1 MGFSQI
7 WTHYLCRLDRYVTM
21 GYTMRMRWLV
31 MLLGVMLLGACGGS
45 GDGNGAITEPVYGGT
60 PTTYVPLEYDQVFD
74 KAQDNQ
80 FVRLE
85 GYLSLPSM
93 MYTTGKTAQVN
104 FHARAYQRHG
114 REITSNIRMG
124 ACRNCMATLPEKYK
138 TSDFQLTADD
148 STQILAYERVR
159 LYGSLH
165 VSDNALADN
174 GLMVSLD
181 VEKVERVAEVA
192 IDYATLDAVKL
203 DKSNLEDS
211 TLKYVLTYAQGKLTI
226 PSILFM
232 ENDISLFM
240 SIGGT
245 DVSINFLFGT
255 GPNQIEEIP
264 ENYSKADFKIHDF
277 EGKLINLSKPVKVWG
292 NRATPRK
299 GAPGILYVEHLEQ

>member
-1 MGFSQI
+1 
-7 WTHYLCRLDRYVTM
+7 
-21 GYTMRMRWLV
+21 MRWLV
-31 MLLGVMLLGACGGS
+31 ILVVVSLWSACGS
-45 GDGNGAITEPVYGGT
+45 NGGGHEAVTAPVYNGT
-60 PTTYVPLEYDQVFD
+60 PTTYAPMAYDQVFD

-80 FVRLE
+80 FVSLE

-104 FHARAYQRHG
+104 FHKRAYQRHG
-114 REITSNIRMG
+114 QEITCNIRMG
-124 ACRNCMATLPEKYK
+124 GCKNCMSTLPEKYK
-138 TSDFQLTADD
+138 TSDLKLTADD
-148 STQILAYERVR
+148 STKILAYERVR
-159 LYGSLH
+159 LYGALH

-181 VEKVERVAEVA
+181 VEKVERVAEVVT
-192 IDYATLDAVKL
+192 DYATLDAVKL
-203 DKSNLEDS
+203 DKTNLEDS
-211 TLKYVLTYAQGKLTI
+211 TLKNVLTFAQGRLTI

-240 SIGGT
+240 SIGGN